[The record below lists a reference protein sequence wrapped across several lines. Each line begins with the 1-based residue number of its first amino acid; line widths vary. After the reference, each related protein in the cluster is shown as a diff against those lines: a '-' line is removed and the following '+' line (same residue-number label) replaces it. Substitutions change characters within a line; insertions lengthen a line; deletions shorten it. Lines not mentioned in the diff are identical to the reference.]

1 MNQLNKDARPDMSAE
16 GGAQLFRK
24 EAVSATRRDSY
35 GCVSPPL
42 PRLGWQTAAFSFL
55 AVCAVIAAIFFGNV
69 EQKARVHGRMIPAS
83 GLNSTLSPASGTI
96 IKAIV
101 EEGQFVSSGDVVMV
115 ISTDRNGFSLDGTV
129 AERVAASLQK
139 QAAGLR
145 QSFADRSISMQHEK
159 NALQGRAAIIQQE
172 LAAAKR
178 EVELRSRQ
186 SEIALENLTR
196 IRPLQKERIL
206 SEIQIRQYENTLLD
220 ADSRKISAER
230 DVLRL
235 RRELGDTIGLIS
247 ELPVTLSNQQGEIEL
262 KLKDVEQSIAKNDL
276 QQSIV
281 VKAPISGTI
290 SAIGFN
296 TGESVREGQRLFS
309 IIPAGDSL
317 YAELWVNSRAMEQL
331 GNESVVYIRYGAQA
345 RGLQRSQK
353 GEIIELGRTPFTPS
367 EITSKAGLKFEQPA
381 FRIVA
386 APLGSLPRDN
396 LDHINLRP
404 GSAVE
409 ADLILGRKH
418 IYELLIPA
426 RSGRFNTSVE
436 NRSD

>member
-1 MNQLNKDARPDMSAE
+1 
-16 GGAQLFRK
+16 
-24 EAVSATRRDSY
+24 
-35 GCVSPPL
+35 
-42 PRLGWQTAAFSFL
+42 
-55 AVCAVIAAIFFGNV
+55 
-69 EQKARVHGRMIPAS
+69 
-83 GLNSTLSPASGTI
+83 
-96 IKAIV
+96 
-101 EEGQFVSSGDVVMV
+101 MV

-281 VKAPISGTI
+281 VKASISGTI

-331 GNESVVYIRYGAQA
+331 SNESVVYIRYGAQA
-345 RGLQRSQK
+345 RGLQRRQK
-353 GEIIELGRTPFTPS
+353 GEIIELGRIPFTPS